1 MNSEEGIFSMIKRIA
16 LISTMAASLLAGV
29 AMNASAE
36 EPRKGGTIN
45 FVAPYGSSFG
55 TLDNQATTATQ
66 DEFPTKAL
74 HRRLYAWDGTANKP
88 QLDLATEV
96 SASEDGLTYTFKL
109 RQDAFFHN
117 DKQMTA
123 DDIIYSYK
131 RAMTP
136 GKAYTGARYVS
147 NIKGAD
153 AYSEGKAQEIEG
165 LKKVDDFT
173 LEITLNEALNPGFIF
188 MQPSTV
194 IYPDGEADKDSFK
207 SNPIGLGPYKFSEYV
222 PGSRLTVVKWD
233 KFYLKDK
240 PYADKIN
247 IMLMGEAAARDV
259 AFRNKEVDVSVLG
272 PAQYVTYK
280 TDPELSKNIL
290 EVAEVYTRAM
300 GFNTDVKPLQDKR
313 VRQAINYAIDS
324 DLIIKRLAKDKAYR
338 AVSWLPLSSPAFDK
352 DAKAYPYD
360 PEKAKALLAEAGYP
374 DGFEFEVTATQNES
388 YGLTIAEAIIPML
401 AKVGIKLKTK
411 PVEAA
416 VLSEVVPG
424 GDFQSFLWSLES
436 GPDPLT
442 ALQCFYSKTPQSSCN
457 YTKFNNAEFDKL
469 YEAAQQTKSEDER
482 NELLRKANNILQDE
496 APFWFFNYN
505 KAVIAY
511 QPWLHGLQPNSAEL
525 AIQSYEELWVDDS
538 VPAGR

>member
-1 MNSEEGIFSMIKRIA
+1 
-16 LISTMAASLLAGV
+16 
-29 AMNASAE
+29 
-36 EPRKGGTIN
+36 
-45 FVAPYGSSFG
+45 
-55 TLDNQATTATQ
+55 
-66 DEFPTKAL
+66 
-74 HRRLYAWDGTANKP
+74 
-88 QLDLATEV
+88 
-96 SASEDGLTYTFKL
+96 
-109 RQDAFFHN
+109 
-117 DKQMTA
+117 
-123 DDIIYSYK
+123 
-131 RAMTP
+131 
-136 GKAYTGARYVS
+136 
-147 NIKGAD
+147 
-153 AYSEGKAQEIEG
+153 
-165 LKKVDDFT
+165 
-173 LEITLNEALNPGFIF
+173 
-188 MQPSTV
+188 
-194 IYPDGEADKDSFK
+194 
-207 SNPIGLGPYKFSEYV
+207 
-222 PGSRLTVVKWD
+222 VKWD

-280 TDPELSKNIL
+280 ADPELSKNIL

-469 YEAAQQTKSEDER
+469 YEAAQQTKSEEER

>member
-1 MNSEEGIFSMIKRIA
+1 MIKRIA

-153 AYSEGKAQEIEG
+153 AYGEGKAQEIEG

-207 SNPIGLGPYKFSEYV
+207 SNPIGLGQLIN
-222 PGSRLTVVKWD
+222 SR
-233 KFYLKDK
+233 
-240 PYADKIN
+240 N
-247 IMLMGEAAARDV
+247 MC
-259 AFRNKEVDVSVLG
+259 
-272 PAQYVTYK
+272 
-280 TDPELSKNIL
+280 
-290 EVAEVYTRAM
+290 RAH
-300 GFNTDVKPLQDKR
+300 V
-313 VRQAINYAIDS
+313 
-324 DLIIKRLAKDKAYR
+324 
-338 AVSWLPLSSPAFDK
+338 
-352 DAKAYPYD
+352 
-360 PEKAKALLAEAGYP
+360 
-374 DGFEFEVTATQNES
+374 
-388 YGLTIAEAIIPML
+388 
-401 AKVGIKLKTK
+401 
-411 PVEAA
+411 
-416 VLSEVVPG
+416 
-424 GDFQSFLWSLES
+424 
-436 GPDPLT
+436 
-442 ALQCFYSKTPQSSCN
+442 
-457 YTKFNNAEFDKL
+457 
-469 YEAAQQTKSEDER
+469 
-482 NELLRKANNILQDE
+482 
-496 APFWFFNYN
+496 
-505 KAVIAY
+505 
-511 QPWLHGLQPNSAEL
+511 
-525 AIQSYEELWVDDS
+525 
-538 VPAGR
+538 